1 MTGTLTFVAII
12 SGASVGS
19 FGNCVAWR
27 IQKGMKW
34 WGNERSACPACSAP
48 IRGYDNIPILS
59 YMVLRGKC
67 HKCGTKIPVKY
78 LLAEVGGAVAA
89 VVIAYLWVG

>member
-1 MTGTLTFVAII
+1 MTGALIFTAII

-27 IQKGMKW
+27 IQNGRKW

-48 IRGYDNIPILS
+48 IRSYDNIPILS
-59 YMVLRGKC
+59 YLVLRGKC
-67 HKCGTKIPVKY
+67 RKCGTKIPVKY
-78 LLAEVGGAVAA
+78 LLAEVGGALAA
-89 VVIAYLWVG
+89 VGVIFLLAR

>member
-1 MTGTLTFVAII
+1 VTGTLTFVAII

-27 IQKGMKW
+27 IQKRMKW

-48 IRGYDNIPILS
+48 IRSYDNIPILS
-59 YMVLRGKC
+59 YLVLRGKC
-67 HKCGTKIPVKY
+67 RKCGTKIPVKY

-89 VVIAYLWVG
+89 VVIAYLLVG